1 MRRFNLAECE
11 AWREGG
17 RRERV
22 QARQASGAR
31 RSTTRHRRREW
42 LGTFDTKKGDGGA
55 DEAFDEARAGSEA
68 PPGSETIAA
77 FAARWMDDY
86 PRRKESTTAHYRQ
99 QIKALADEFGHL
111 RLDQLD
117 RPTAREF
124 AQRSSTWPAA
134 RAMFSDAVRDELC
147 ERNPFLNM
155 RLRQGRGRKDLVVPT
170 PAEVDRLAESR

>member
-1 MRRFNLAECE
+1 VAT
-11 AWREGG
+11 REGG
-17 RRERV
+17 VSVWKRGGKWC
-22 QARQASGAR
+22 ASIYNPAPASASGSARSTARRARAAPTR
-31 RSTTRHRRREW
+31 RSTEAKRGSKAAGVGDDRR
-42 LGTFDTKKGDGGA
+42 
-55 DEAFDEARAGSEA
+55 
-68 PPGSETIAA
+68 

-134 RAMFSDAVRDELC
+134 
-147 ERNPFLNM
+147 
-155 RLRQGRGRKDLVVPT
+155 GRCSPT
-170 PAEVDRLAESR
+170 RCVTSCASATRS